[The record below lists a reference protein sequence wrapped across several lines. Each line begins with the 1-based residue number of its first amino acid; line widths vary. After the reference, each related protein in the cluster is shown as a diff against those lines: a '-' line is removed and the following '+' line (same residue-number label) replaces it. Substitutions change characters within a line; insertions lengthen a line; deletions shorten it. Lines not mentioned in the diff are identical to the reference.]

1 MTAPKIRK
9 TSLDTAPLQKLDRDL
24 RLNGRECQKL
34 SVRIFLAN
42 IDALSQCPPWESLSK
57 MSSLS
62 RAQCSFPH
70 QDDMSPDIQVPVCV
84 LWLSFRFDGPG
95 PANVPRNKVS
105 RYFWVPFYRVE
116 SEIMTDT
123 DPKLAQPFWFVPS
136 FFAQRHLHLKNTA
149 HCLFCTQL
157 SFDRDGQVNET
168 IGLWLWYGQDG
179 LIFRFSLLL
188 IGVVRL
194 QEGLVFWKCLNG
206 FWICWKRC
214 DLVEGNCVWSHVFDF
229 AWRCES

>member
-1 MTAPKIRK
+1 MNMVIADALWTLHTRPYHAQICLSLKHVLLLLGFWICFQVDKSCRRMLITKNEVIPSCEFSVFSFQALHTLGFKKLSLCNSMTAPKIRK

-84 LWLSFRFDGPG
+84 LWLSFRFDGPS
-95 PANVPRNKVS
+95 PANFPRNKVS
-105 RYFWVPFYRVE
+105 RYF
-116 SEIMTDT
+116 
-123 DPKLAQPFWFVPS
+123 
-136 FFAQRHLHLKNTA
+136 
-149 HCLFCTQL
+149 
-157 SFDRDGQVNET
+157 
-168 IGLWLWYGQDG
+168 
-179 LIFRFSLLL
+179 
-188 IGVVRL
+188 
-194 QEGLVFWKCLNG
+194 
-206 FWICWKRC
+206 
-214 DLVEGNCVWSHVFDF
+214 
-229 AWRCES
+229 